1 MSREHLEFRL
11 NGKPIAINVE
21 PGKMLA
27 DVLRDDLG
35 MKSVKKACE
44 EGECGACTIIMDGLA
59 VTSCIMPSGR
69 AQGSEIITVEGLA
82 EQEKLHILQQSFLAA
97 GAVQCGY
104 CTPGMLMSAKALLD
118 STPHPTRQQIKEAI
132 SGNLC
137 RCTGYKKIVSAIA
150 NAAEEINR
158 TKRTDRDLEKRTTV

>member
-1 MSREHLEFRL
+1 MAREHLEFVL
-11 NGKPIAINVE
+11 NGKPVAVDVE

-44 EGECGACTIIMDGLA
+44 EGECGACTIILDGRA

-69 AQGSEIITVEGLA
+69 AQGTQIQTVEGLA
-82 EQEKLHILQQSFLAA
+82 EQGELHLLQRSFLAA
-97 GAVQCGY
+97 GAAQCGF
-104 CTPGMLMSAKALLD
+104 CTPGMLMSAKAFLD
-118 STPHPTRQQIKEAI
+118 TTSHPTRQQIKEAL

-137 RCTGYKKIVSAIA
+137 RCTGYKKIVSAVA
-150 NAAEEINR
+150 DAAEEMDR
-158 TKRTDRDLEKRTTV
+158 THEADRALKKGATV